1 MPLLRKYGIDYMNKI
16 KFKDIEKVKKLYH
29 KKGVY
34 VITSEKY
41 WDGGYD
47 IDASLDE
54 KCNSIPMP
62 RSIVMC

>member
-1 MPLLRKYGIDYMNKI
+1 MNKI